1 MQLFSLTDSFACT
14 LTPNIRSYFWFQ
26 TGNNYRVPQ
35 SVEDCELNRTISNR
49 TKTEPDQ
56 CLDRSDHQDSMLAL
70 NIDDGSIAWSANFQ
84 EYDVWTIPCQGNS
97 SSPNCPAI
105 LGPDYDFGEAPMLLH
120 LDQHGHPTASGSE
133 KCLVVAGQKSGVV
146 WALDCDTGSTVWSTV
161 RGIRV
166 HI

>member
-1 MQLFSLTDSFACT
+1 MTPHRSCFS
-14 LTPNIRSYFWFQ
+14 FQ
-26 TGNNYRVPQ
+26 TGNNYKVPQ
-35 SVEDCELNRTISNR
+35 SVEDCERNRTISNR

-70 NIDDGSIAWSANFQ
+70 NIDDGSIVWSANFQ
-84 EYDVWTIPCQGNS
+84 EYDVWTIPCQLGS
-97 SSPNCPAI
+97 RSPNCPAI

-120 LDQHGHPTASGSE
+120 LDQSHATASGSE

-161 RGIRV
+161 RGIV
-166 HI
+166 Y